1 MINVAILFSL
11 QRMIIE
17 KTSIMR
23 DAINEE
29 FRWFIYERQLA
40 NVYLKVKMI
49 SSVESNIHSSSVSR

>member
-29 FRWFIYERQLA
+29 FRWFIYERQLT